1 MLFITTS
8 RKPSQLTRKLC
19 RWMGRF
25 LGDYDNRGKS
35 SLDALAERAEKKG
48 FNRLLIVY
56 EKDGNPNEFAFYQG
70 KWLDVGIR
78 VTGIVWPEGVQKRV
92 PKEAKVVALDAVGR
106 KVKELFCLREP
117 EGDAVVIKASAS
129 QMTFEVDGERVG
141 PKLKIKVVTN
151 G

>member
-8 RKPSQLTRKLC
+8 RKPGPLTRKLC

-48 FNRLLIVY
+48 YSRILVVY
-56 EKDGNPNEFAFYQG
+56 EKDGNPSEFAFYDG
-70 KWLDVGIR
+70 GWLDAGIR
-78 VTGIVWPEGVQKRV
+78 VTGIVWPEEKQKRV

-106 KVKELFCLREP
+106 KVGELFGLREP
-117 EGDAVVIKASAS
+117 EGNAVVIKASAS

-141 PKLKIKVVTN
+141 PKLKIKVVTS